1 MQDLG
6 ETKSVD
12 REFGETNPGDR
23 LENGSMGKRKFRNTK
38 VRIHEL
44 ELINRTAENVSVS
57 ISSMQR
63 YRAGLWRRQSV
74 KPLTLKLETGD
85 IKN

>member
-44 ELINRTAENVSVS
+44 ELINRTAENVHFKYATVPS
-57 ISSMQR
+57 
-63 YRAGLWRRQSV
+63 W
-74 KPLTLKLETGD
+74 TLEKAIGKTVDFETGD
-85 IKN
+85 WRH